1 MPDRKDISHSIL
13 IVSGSEQFDSAVK
26 KALPAGSAAAVD
38 VRRSEALARRGVLD
52 RFYDIVVINAPLPDG
67 MGIDLAMDIAE
78 NGRVSVCLV
87 TPQEIYDQ
95 VLDHVTDYG
104 ILVLS
109 KSFPPERLSHALRF
123 LIASRDRMSALEAE
137 IESVKDRI
145 EEQRLISKAK
155 FLLIEKKHMT
165 EDEAH
170 RYIGRQAMNS
180 GMSRKKIA
188 EQLLEDLE

>member
-1 MPDRKDISHSIL
+1 MPDRKDITHSIL
-13 IVSGSEQFDSAVK
+13 IVSGSEQFDIAVK
-26 KALPAGSAAAVD
+26 KALPAGSTSAVD
-38 VRRSEALARRGVLD
+38 VRRSEAVARRGVLD
-52 RFYDIVVINAPLPDG
+52 RYYDIVLINTPLPDG
-67 MGIDLAMDIAE
+67 MGIDFAMDIAE
-78 NGRVSVCLV
+78 NGSASVCLV

-109 KSFPPERLSHALRF
+109 KSFPAERLSHALRF
-123 LIASRDRMSALEAE
+123 LIASRNRMSALEAE
-137 IESVKDRI
+137 VEAVKERM
-145 EEQRLISKAK
+145 EEQRLINKVK

-170 RYIGRQAMNS
+170 RFIGRQAMNS
-180 GMSRKKIA
+180 GVSRKRAA

>member
-1 MPDRKDISHSIL
+1 M
-13 IVSGSEQFDSAVK
+13 
-26 KALPAGSAAAVD
+26 
-38 VRRSEALARRGVLD
+38 
-52 RFYDIVVINAPLPDG
+52 VINAPLPDG

-137 IESVKDRI
+137 IESVKDRM

>member
-38 VRRSEALARRGVLD
+38 IRRSEALARRGVLD

-95 VLDHVTDYG
+95 VLDHVTDCG

-109 KSFPPERLSHALRF
+109 KSFPPERLGHALRF
-123 LIASRDRMSALEAE
+123 LIASRDRMSVLEAE
-137 IESVKDRI
+137 IESVKDRM

-155 FLLIEKKHMT
+155 LLLIEKKHMT

>member
-13 IVSGSEQFDSAVK
+13 IVSGSEQFDISVK

-137 IESVKDRI
+137 IESVKDRM